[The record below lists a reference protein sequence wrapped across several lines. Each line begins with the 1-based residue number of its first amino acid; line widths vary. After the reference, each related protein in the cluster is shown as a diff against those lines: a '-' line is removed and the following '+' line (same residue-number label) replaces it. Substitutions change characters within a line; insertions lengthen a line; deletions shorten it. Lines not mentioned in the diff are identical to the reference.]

1 MAPKWLH
8 VKCHDG
14 SAGFRVGSARGYSG
28 AQKMRGDAF
37 LGRLTGR
44 WELRGLMGGIVL
56 HQAVES
62 RWALGDRF
70 VEMRFRELDGTPYEA
85 AYMVGL
91 DDRSA
96 TYVLIL
102 ADSTGV
108 YPNASAVVGIGQ
120 KDGDAVS
127 FRFGDPA
134 PSFINRFEW
143 HEADGSW
150 SHFLTS
156 IAPDGRATTFA
167 TKHLTRI

>member
-1 MAPKWLH
+1 MAPKWPH

-14 SAGFRVGSARGYSG
+14 SGTFRSYGWGYSG
-28 AQKMRGDAF
+28 ATMSRDEF

-44 WELRGLMGGIVL
+44 WELRGLMGDTVL

-62 RWALGDRF
+62 RWALGDQF
-70 VEMRFRELDGTPYEA
+70 VEMRFRELDGRPYEA
-85 AYMVGL
+85 VYLVGL

-96 TYVLIL
+96 TYILIL

-108 YPNASAVVGIGQ
+108 YANPSAVVGIGQ
-120 KDGDAVS
+120 KNGDAVTFS
-127 FRFGDPA
+127 FGDPT
-134 PSFINRFEW
+134 PSFTNRFEW
-143 HEADGSW
+143 HEAGGSW

-156 IAPDGRATTFA
+156 IEPDGRATIFA

>member
-1 MAPKWLH
+1 MSR
-8 VKCHDG
+8 DE
-14 SAGFRVGSARGYSG
+14 
-28 AQKMRGDAF
+28 F

-44 WELRGLMGGIVL
+44 WDLRGLMGDTVL

-62 RWALGDRF
+62 RWALGDHF
-70 VEMRFRELDGTPYEA
+70 VEMRFQELDERPYEA
-85 AYMVGL
+85 AYLVGL
-91 DDRSA
+91 DERSA

-108 YPNASAVVGIGQ
+108 YANPSAVVGIGQ
-120 KDGDAVS
+120 KNGDAVT

-134 PSFINRFEW
+134 PTFMNRFEW

-150 SHFLTS
+150 RHVLTS
-156 IAPDGRATTFA
+156 IQPDGRSTTFA